1 MLISKTCMSG
11 FLAGESRGF
20 HEGSR
25 DGEITMAVSDMSD
38 EGGGSYYC
46 TMRTCLVSALFNISL

>member
-1 MLISKTCMSG
+1 MYVSD

-38 EGGGSYYC
+38 EGGGDYYC
-46 TMRTCLVSALFNISL
+46 TMRTCLVSGLFNFSL